1 MNNETVNNLINNY
14 ATELGN
20 LHSNLVIERANN
32 QALQTQLDKANQ
44 ELKELKDKQDADKQ
58 DTDKQDTNK
67 QDTTKED

>member
-14 ATELGN
+14 AIELGT

-32 QALQTQLDKANQ
+32 KALRMQLDKANQ

-58 DTDKQDTNK
+58 DT
-67 QDTTKED
+67 TKED

>member
-1 MNNETVNNLINNY
+1 MDNEAIQNLVNDY
-14 ATELGN
+14 ASELGV

-32 QALQTQLDKANQ
+32 RALRTQLDKANQ

-58 DTDKQDTNK
+58 DADK